1 MEANKKRK
9 QSFYDENGF
18 KTDEFSMQIL
28 DYLTDHEQVYNQVNK
43 WKEIIPKIKQLKETN

>member
-28 DYLTDHEQVYNQVNK
+28 DYLTDHE
-43 WKEIIPKIKQLKETN
+43 